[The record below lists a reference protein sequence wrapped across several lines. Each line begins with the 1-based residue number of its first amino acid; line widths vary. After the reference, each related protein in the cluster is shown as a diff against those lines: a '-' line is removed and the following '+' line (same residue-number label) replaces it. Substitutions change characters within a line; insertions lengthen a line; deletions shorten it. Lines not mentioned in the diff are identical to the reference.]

1 MAAGPDV
8 EGNPLRDA
16 LLAAFARARR
26 HVWVVSPYFLPDE
39 ALLQMLAVQA
49 RAGIEV
55 TIVVPERSNHRLA
68 DWARE
73 RPLQI
78 LRDAGARILG
88 YGRSMIHAKLVVVDE
103 SFGLFGS
110 ANLDMRS
117 LYLNFEVGLA
127 LYTPEDVGALRRIAA
142 EYASASG
149 PLAFPHRRGNVGELL
164 VDLAELLAPLL

>member
-1 MAAGPDV
+1 M
-8 EGNPLRDA
+8 
-16 LLAAFARARR
+16 
-26 HVWVVSPYFLPDE
+26 WVVSPCFLPDE
-39 ALLQMLAVQA
+39 ALLQMLAVQT
-49 RAGIEV
+49 RAGVEV
-55 TIVVPERSNHRLA
+55 AVVVPERSNLRLA

-78 LRDAGARILG
+78 LRDAGARVLG
-88 YGRSMIHAKLVVVDE
+88 YGHVVQAKLVAVDE

-127 LYTPEDVGALRRIAA
+127 LYTPADVRALRRIAA
-142 EYASASG
+142 EYVSASG